1 MKKET
6 KNERGRK
13 GKGLLSLKRKLIK
26 ETLLEKRN
34 VWLGR
39 EASLGSFFEKK
50 LSKKL

>member
-26 ETLLEKRN
+26 ETLSLEGAFG
-34 VWLGR
+34 WD
-39 EASLGSFFEKK
+39 EKPAQARLVNK
-50 LSKKL
+50 

>member
-26 ETLLEKRN
+26 ETLSLERAFD
-34 VWLGR
+34 WD
-39 EASLGSFFEKK
+39 EKPA
-50 LSKKL
+50 